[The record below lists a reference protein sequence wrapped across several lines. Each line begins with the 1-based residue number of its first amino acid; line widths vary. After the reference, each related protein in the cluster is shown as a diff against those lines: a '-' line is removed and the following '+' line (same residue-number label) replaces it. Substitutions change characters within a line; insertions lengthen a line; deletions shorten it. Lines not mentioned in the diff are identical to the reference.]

1 MSEQEFLHQ
10 RRHASTS
17 APLLHQASLEL
28 SALLGTIS
36 SELRS
41 QQDDVQF
48 IADAAEESRDTVQ
61 RGNRELAQAVARPS
75 RIRDVAV
82 ALLLFLLFI
91 LLFLD
96 WHAP

>member
-1 MSEQEFLHQ
+1 MQ
-10 RRHASTS
+10 RRGGASS
-17 APLLHQASLEL
+17 QAPLLHQASLEL

-36 SELRS
+36 AELHT
-41 QQDDVQF
+41 QQGDVQF
-48 IADAAEESRDTVQ
+48 IADAAEESRDHVR

-82 ALLLFLLFI
+82 ALLLTLLLL

-96 WHAP
+96 WHAR